1 MGGVMSIV
9 SIVFNGTSV
18 DGLTISHWQATS
30 LVLKNGTVGFGTES
44 ACVYGNHGNGL
55 EQGYIIW
62 KSSFPIR
69 IVYAWLHSA
78 VSHIGGCLNIPR
90 YTKLCLTNGCFA
102 LVIPRLQV
110 VMWILIRQEGIIDNG
125 TAVCRTARTV
135 V

>member
-1 MGGVMSIV
+1 MSIV

-69 IVYAWLHSA
+69 IVRMAAFCRKSYWRMSQHPTVHEALSDERLFRA
-78 VSHIGGCLNIPR
+78 GYPTFTGCYVDFN
-90 YTKLCLTNGCFA
+90 K
-102 LVIPRLQV
+102 
-110 VMWILIRQEGIIDNG
+110 
-125 TAVCRTARTV
+125 ARGYY
-135 V
+135 